1 MASTVEIG
9 FAGIRYS
16 IDGVNLEEETGPF
29 LDGFRDAAMPGDT
42 YTVKLDRD
50 PMWEEREPS
59 FQTTP
64 AWNKEALKV
73 KLSFCDAEVD
83 FAKRSARILTGENI
97 GLFGLLRFL
106 SAMHLV
112 RNGGFLLHAASVL
125 GSGGSYVFTGVS
137 GSGKTTISALAKG
150 HLKVLTDETTA
161 ICKNGGSFEAHATP
175 FAGDLGNI
183 GVNAGG
189 RIRALFFIEK
199 DGRFRHRRMEGAE
212 TVKRLFQNIILTVAD
227 RSLTDLLFDSVSLFA
242 KEVPCYELGFRISAD
257 IWRYIDGIT
266 G

>member
-1 MASTVEIG
+1 MASTIEIG

-16 IDGVNLEEETGPF
+16 IDGVNLEEETGSF
-29 LDGFRDAAMPGDT
+29 LDGFRDAAMAGDT
-42 YTVKLDRD
+42 YNVKLDRD

-64 AWNKEALKV
+64 AWNKEALKI

-83 FAKRSARILTGENI
+83 FVKRRARILTGNNI

-106 SAMHLV
+106 SATHLI

-125 GSGGSYVFTGVS
+125 SSDGSYVFTGVS
-137 GSGKTTISALAKG
+137 GSGKTTISALAKEP
-150 HLKVLTDETTA
+150 LKILTDETTA
-161 ICKNGGSFEAHATP
+161 ICKNSGSFEAHATP
-175 FAGDLGNI
+175 FAGDMGNI

-189 RIRALFFIEK
+189 RVRALFFIEK
-199 DGRFRHRRMEGAE
+199 DTHFRHRRMERAE
-212 TVKRLFQNIILTVAD
+212 TIQRLFQNIILTVAD
-227 RSLTDLLFDSVSLFA
+227 RSLTDLLFDSVSSFA
-242 KEVPCYELGFRISAD
+242 KAVPCFELGFRISED

-266 G
+266 R